1 MTLVTGRNRLAGV
14 VGSLALVAIA
24 LPAHATA
31 QEKQPFTTEDA
42 LNVVSLNV
50 QAITKDGRY
59 VAATRA
65 TQRDRKNVDHM
76 RFGDPTYLSPSV
88 ADVLVIDTETEDQHT
103 LFDRKVQVRAFAWS
117 PDGSVLAFFVRD
129 RDEYFLHTYEPARD
143 RVRKVDLKSDK
154 PVASNSPLAWRPD
167 GSGVLLSLRGE
178 DWAETSRQ
186 MTSTTTGTASSA
198 GTTSTFPTL
207 MTRR

>member
-14 VGSLALVAIA
+14 VGSWAVVAIA

-76 RFGDPTYLSPSV
+76 RFGDPT
-88 ADVLVIDTETEDQHT
+88 
-103 LFDRKVQVRAFAWS
+103 
-117 PDGSVLAFFVRD
+117 
-129 RDEYFLHTYEPARD
+129 
-143 RVRKVDLKSDK
+143 
-154 PVASNSPLAWRPD
+154 
-167 GSGVLLSLRGE
+167 
-178 DWAETSRQ
+178 
-186 MTSTTTGTASSA
+186 
-198 GTTSTFPTL
+198 
-207 MTRR
+207 